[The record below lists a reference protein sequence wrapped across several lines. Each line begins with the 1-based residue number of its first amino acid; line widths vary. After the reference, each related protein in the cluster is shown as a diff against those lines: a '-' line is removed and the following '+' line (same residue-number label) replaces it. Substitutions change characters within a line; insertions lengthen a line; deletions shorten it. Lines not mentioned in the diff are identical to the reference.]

1 VDVHTVDWLAGPEGA
16 ALLATLPPYEEGRAL
31 AVGERLRR
39 DGVDPA
45 VVAAALTQSR
55 LRARG
60 VTKLGP
66 EAATMLLT
74 PDGLEQASRA
84 DVAALHAARF
94 AAAGVRHVWD
104 LGCGV
109 GADARALADAGLSV
123 TAVEA
128 DPVTAAVARANLA
141 GRRGVRVVVGRAEEV
156 VLPGGAGRAGQGAW
170 LDPARRVTGVADA
183 RGRTR
188 RVFRLSE
195 VSPPWEVV
203 QGVAARLPAVGAK
216 FGPGFPHHEVPDGAQ
231 ATWLSYGGEAL
242 ECTLWWGDLV
252 ERPGRDVLVH
262 DGTRWHILAPADSS
276 GVPEAGGEV
285 RPGDRLHDPDRA
297 VLAAGLVGAV
307 CAAVGGRESAP
318 GSGYVVSRD
327 GRATPWARCL
337 EVVEV
342 LPLQVKAL
350 RAWARSHDVGPLTL
364 KKRGAWVDAEALR
377 RQVRPRGSR
386 EATLVLTRLAR
397 PSGPAAV
404 ALWVRP
410 CPDGSPGAR

>member
-1 VDVHTVDWLAGPEGA
+1 MDVRTVDWLAGPEGA
-16 ALLATLPPYEEGRAL
+16 ALLATLPPYDESRAL
-31 AVGERLRR
+31 AVGEQLRR
-39 DGVDPA
+39 AGTDPA

-60 VTKLGP
+60 VAKLGP

-84 DVAALHAARF
+84 AVATLHAARF
-94 AAAGVRHVWD
+94 ASAGVRHVFD
-104 LGCGV
+104 LGCGI
-109 GADARALADAGLSV
+109 GADARALADAGLRV
-123 TAVEA
+123 TAVDA

-141 GRRGVRVVVGRAEEV
+141 GRPGARVVVGRAEDL
-156 VLPGGAGRAGQGAW
+156 VLPRPGTAREGAW
-170 LDPARRVTGVADA
+170 LDPSRRVPGVADA

-195 VSPPWEVV
+195 VSPSWEFV

-216 FGPGFPHHEVPDGAQ
+216 FGPGFPHAEVPAGAQ

-242 ECTLWWGDLV
+242 ECTLWWGELV
-252 ERPGRDVLVH
+252 DRPGRGVLVH
-262 DGTRWHILAPADSS
+262 DGTRWRALAPVDSS
-276 GVPEAGGEV
+276 SVPEAGGEV
-285 RPGDRLHDPDRA
+285 SPGDRVHDPDRA
-297 VLAAGLVGAV
+297 VLAAGLVDAV
-307 CAAVGGRESAP
+307 CAAVDGRECAP
-318 GSGYVVSRD
+318 GSGYVVSRGG

-342 LPLQVKAL
+342 LPMQAKAL
-350 RAWARSHDVGPLTL
+350 RAWVRAEDVGPLTL
-364 KKRGAWVDAEALR
+364 KKRGAWVDADALR
-377 RQVRPRGSR
+377 RQLRPRGSQ
-386 EATLVLTRLAR
+386 EATLLLTRLAR
-397 PSGPAAV
+397 PSGQDAV